1 MSRLADLRFTIR
13 NIVQRPLAAGVVVG
27 TLALALAFNVAAASV
42 LTALLERPF
51 PYPDLDQLVLVRDGS
66 PREGVYQGRA
76 IAAADLL
83 DIRRRVASFASL
95 TAWRPTP
102 LVITSAGADPESI
115 DAAAVSANFF
125 STLGVAPIA
134 GSPWPGDADR
144 PGRDGVVVLSRRLWR
159 SRFGG
164 DPSAIGREV
173 FLNGRRVAIVG
184 IIRDEDCFPAGV
196 DAWVPLVLTP
206 ADEAERGAQ
215 RLNAIA
221 RLAPDASIMLAR
233 EQIAQTAAQL
243 AASFPVTNQGRAFD
257 LLPLR
262 REQYEF
268 TAPLFGFV
276 QAAALLV
283 LALAIVNVTNV
294 LVART
299 LDRHRELAIRSML
312 GASQHRVAA
321 LVAGEAALLAIAAT
335 TLGIALAIPALAA
348 IRASLPEG
356 ISRWVNGW
364 SGMHLDPV
372 ALAVSAALGVATA
385 LLIGGVTA
393 MSARRAAGV
402 GSSGGR
408 VTDRRTWGRRVVTA
422 SEVALAAALLLCAS
436 VIVRG
441 FATIATAFD
450 GLTPSHVLK
459 FSLNSPPW
467 RYPDDTRV
475 RAFHTRLLD
484 DLQALP
490 GVQAAALVRNEP
502 ASNVPNPTVTFERQD
517 AIRRVPAAELPRADT
532 QVVSIAAFD
541 VLRVALVSGRTFLTT
556 DTADAARVA
565 IVSREAVRR
574 FWPERDPIGTSV
586 QLSGDP
592 TPARIVGVVSD
603 LRLNWY
609 DPAVSPVIYLPDAQ
623 NPARNTAVLLR
634 TTIEARAIERQVRM
648 AVANL
653 DQLQPT
659 SELEPLSATIANSLS
674 PIRVIERLLLVGAAL
689 AAFLAALGVYG
700 ILAEMVSR
708 RRREFGVRYALGATT
723 GSIAAI
729 VVRDAAAT
737 ALFGLAAGL
746 TLAIPAV
753 QLARSWLLGLPG
765 LSVAAVL
772 VVVACT
778 LGVVFGAA
786 ATPAYRAARV
796 DVGRLLRID

>member
-1 MSRLADLRFTIR
+1 MSRFADLRIAIR

-51 PYPDLDQLVLVRDGS
+51 SYPDLDQLVLVRDGS
-66 PREGVYQGRA
+66 PREGVHQGRA

-83 DIRRRVASFASL
+83 DIRRSVGSFASL

-134 GSPWPGDADR
+134 GSLWPGDADQ

-164 DPSAIGREV
+164 DMSAVGREV
-173 FLNGRRVAIVG
+173 FINGRRVTIAG
-184 IIRDEDCFPAGV
+184 IIRDADCYPAGV
-196 DAWVPLVLTP
+196 DAWLPLVLTP
-206 ADEAERGAQ
+206 ADGAERGAQ

-221 RLAPDASIMLAR
+221 RLAPNASLTLAR
-233 EQIAQTAAQL
+233 EQVAATAAQL
-243 AASFPVTNQGRAFD
+243 AASFPTTNEGRAFD

-283 LALAIVNVTNV
+283 LILAVVNVTNV

-299 LDRHRELAIRSML
+299 LDRRRELAIRSML
-312 GASQHRVAA
+312 GASQRRVAG
-321 LVAGEAALLAIAAT
+321 LVAGEAALLTLAAT
-335 TLGIALAIPALAA
+335 TLGVVLAVPALAT

-364 SGMHLDPV
+364 SGMHMDPV
-372 ALAVSAALGVATA
+372 ALALSAALGVATA
-385 LLIGGVTA
+385 IVIGGVTA
-393 MSARRAAGV
+393 LSARGASAAE
-402 GSSGGR
+402 SSGSR
-408 VTDRRTWGRRVVTA
+408 LTQRRTWGRRIVTA

-441 FATIATAFD
+441 FALIATSFD
-450 GLTPSHVLK
+450 GLTPTHVLK

-467 RYPDDTRV
+467 RYPDDVRV
-475 RAFHTRLLD
+475 SAFHKRLID

-517 AIRRVPAAELPRADT
+517 ATRRVPAAELPRADT

-556 DTADAARVA
+556 DTADATRVA
-565 IVSREAVRR
+565 IVSRETVRR
-574 FWPERDPIGTSV
+574 FWPDRDPIGTSV
-586 QLSGDP
+586 QLSGV
-592 TPARIVGVVSD
+592 PAPVRIVGVVSD

-623 NPARNTAVLLR
+623 SPARNTAVLLR
-634 TTIEARAIERQVRM
+634 TAVEAWIHHSRSASSSRCRQPLTIRSRRFASSNGCCSLAQRSRRSSRPSASTGSLPRWSA
-648 AVANL
+648 AVAG
-653 DQLQPT
+653 
-659 SELEPLSATIANSLS
+659 SSASATRLVRPRDRS
-674 PIRVIERLLLVGAAL
+674 PESSCAMQPPQLRS
-689 AAFLAALGVYG
+689 
-700 ILAEMVSR
+700 VSPP
-708 RRREFGVRYALGATT
+708 V
-723 GSIAAI
+723 
-729 VVRDAAAT
+729 
-737 ALFGLAAGL
+737 
-746 TLAIPAV
+746 
-753 QLARSWLLGLPG
+753 WH
-765 LSVAAVL
+765 
-772 VVVACT
+772 
-778 LGVVFGAA
+778 
-786 ATPAYRAARV
+786 
-796 DVGRLLRID
+796 